1 MKKNINFLAVIQAR
15 LGSSRLP
22 GKVLK
27 KINNKTVIE
36 FLIDRLKLSKKINK
50 IVVATTSNVKD
61 KKILQIL
68 KQKKISYYSGSEEN
82 VLQRYYRCAKKFNA
96 KNIIRITSDCPLLDY
111 RIVKKVVLEFEKSKV
126 PVRLIR

>member
-27 KINNKTVIE
+27 KINNKTILE

-50 IVVATTSNVKD
+50 IVIATTCNTRD
-61 KKILQIL
+61 KKILQI
-68 KQKKISYYSGSEEN
+68 
-82 VLQRYYRCAKKFNA
+82 
-96 KNIIRITSDCPLLDY
+96 
-111 RIVKKVVLEFEKSKV
+111 
-126 PVRLIR
+126 